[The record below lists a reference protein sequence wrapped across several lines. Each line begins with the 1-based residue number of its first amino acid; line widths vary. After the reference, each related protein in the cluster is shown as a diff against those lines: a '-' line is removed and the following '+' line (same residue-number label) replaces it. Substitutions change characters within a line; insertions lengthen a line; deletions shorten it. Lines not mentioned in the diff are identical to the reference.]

1 MKKSNKLNIDHGLLF
16 NDTETSQEAAIS
28 VDNQIDSMRLKVLR
42 CVKEHINGLTCDQVE
57 EILNMKHQT
66 ASARLYDLSK
76 CTPPYLTHKLEEDKN
91 TFRTRLTRSGRKAR
105 IYYVTDLGRSIQ

>member
-1 MKKSNKLNIDHGLLF
+1 MITDHIF
-16 NDTETSQEAAIS
+16 NNTETLSQEAANS
-28 VDNQIDSMRLKVLR
+28 VNNQVDSMRFKVLQ

-76 CTPPYLTHKLEEDKN
+76 CNPPYLVHKLDLKKSP
-91 TFRTRLTRSGRKAR
+91 FRTRFTK
-105 IYYVTDLGRSIQ
+105 

>member
-1 MKKSNKLNIDHGLLF
+1 MKNNKLNIDHGPLF
-16 NDTETSQEAAIS
+16 NDTETSQEAANS
-28 VDNQIDSMRLKVLR
+28 VKNKIDSMRFKVLQ
-42 CVKEHINGLTCDQVE
+42 CVKKHINGLTCDQVE

-76 CTPPYLTHKLEEDKN
+76 CNPPYLVHILEKDKN

-105 IYYVTDLGRSIQ
+105 IYYVTDLGKSIQ

>member
-1 MKKSNKLNIDHGLLF
+1 MKNNKLNIDHGPLF
-16 NDTETSQEAAIS
+16 NDTETSQEAANS
-28 VDNQIDSMRLKVLR
+28 VKNKIDSMRFKVLQ
-42 CVKEHINGLTCDQVE
+42 CVKKHINGLTCDQVE

-76 CTPPYLTHKLEEDKN
+76 CNPPYLVHRLEKDKH

-105 IYYVTDLGRSIQ
+105 IYYVTDLGKSIQ